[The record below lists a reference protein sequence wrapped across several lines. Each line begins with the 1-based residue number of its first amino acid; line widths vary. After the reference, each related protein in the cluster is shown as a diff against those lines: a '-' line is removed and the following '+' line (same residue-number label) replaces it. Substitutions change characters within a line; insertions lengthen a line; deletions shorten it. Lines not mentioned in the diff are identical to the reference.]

1 MIAVSTMAAV
11 LYSLKTTL
19 VQFDK
24 ESMPLKQAFEDEKHK
39 NMLGEEFSFYN
50 RKGLDEVLEKSRLEK
65 VEKSVITNN
74 LVNVKHTNLYY
85 MPPSAKTDLE
95 LEESLDE
102 HFIHMF
108 FSGMKHFKS
117 LNFIDGINGTG
128 EISETLLR
136 NSDLIVVNLYQGMD
150 GIEEILENQLVR
162 EKGIFI
168 VGRYD
173 QHSRE
178 TLQNMRRKYNI
189 AREAIGI
196 IPYNIHF
203 HDAVLDGRIVPFI
216 TKGIFAKK
224 TDMDYDFIMELY
236 HTTNMILRRAGYE
249 GI

>member
-1 MIAVSTMAAV
+1 M
-11 LYSLKTTL
+11 
-19 VQFDK
+19 
-24 ESMPLKQAFEDEKHK
+24 
-39 NMLGEEFSFYN
+39 
-50 RKGLDEVLEKSRLEK
+50 
-65 VEKSVITNN
+65 
-74 LVNVKHTNLYY
+74 
-85 MPPSAKTDLE
+85 
-95 LEESLDE
+95 DE

-178 TLQNMRRKYNI
+178 TLQNMRRKGSHWNQS
-189 AREAIGI
+189 
-196 IPYNIHF
+196 
-203 HDAVLDGRIVPFI
+203 L
-216 TKGIFAKK
+216 
-224 TDMDYDFIMELY
+224 
-236 HTTNMILRRAGYE
+236 
-249 GI
+249 

>member
-1 MIAVSTMAAV
+1 MRSIKICWVRNF
-11 LYSLKTTL
+11 L
-19 VQFDK
+19 
-24 ESMPLKQAFEDEKHK
+24 
-39 NMLGEEFSFYN
+39 FYN

-136 NSDLIVVNLYQGMD
+136 NSDLIVVNLYQGM
-150 GIEEILENQLVR
+150 GWNR
-162 EKGIFI
+162 RNSGKS
-168 VGRYD
+168 VG
-173 QHSRE
+173 
-178 TLQNMRRKYNI
+178 
-189 AREAIGI
+189 
-196 IPYNIHF
+196 
-203 HDAVLDGRIVPFI
+203 
-216 TKGIFAKK
+216 
-224 TDMDYDFIMELY
+224 
-236 HTTNMILRRAGYE
+236 AGKRNFYR
-249 GI
+249 GKI

>member
-24 ESMPLKQAFEDEKHK
+24 ESMPLNQAFEDEKHK

-50 RKGLDEVLEKSRLEK
+50 RKGLDEVL
-65 VEKSVITNN
+65 
-74 LVNVKHTNLYY
+74 NVKHTNLYY

-203 HDAVLDGRIVPFI
+203 HDAVLD
-216 TKGIFAKK
+216 
-224 TDMDYDFIMELY
+224 LY